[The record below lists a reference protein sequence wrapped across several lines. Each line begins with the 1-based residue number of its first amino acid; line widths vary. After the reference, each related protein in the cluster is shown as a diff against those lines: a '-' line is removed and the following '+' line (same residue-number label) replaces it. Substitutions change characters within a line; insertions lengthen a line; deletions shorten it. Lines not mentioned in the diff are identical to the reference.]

1 MRDVERQCK
10 METKGWDLL
19 HRTAGVPILSVSV
32 LKARAEMIA
41 PALPQAAEI
50 PWAKALYRVGKTSA
64 G

>member
-1 MRDVERQCK
+1 
-10 METKGWDLL
+10 METKGWNLL
-19 HRTAGVPILSVSV
+19 HRTAGIPILSVSV